1 LYLVQD
7 VIVPLTAIWRI
18 ILCSC
23 KIPSN
28 HRGII
33 SEVITMATL

>member
-1 LYLVQD
+1 
-7 VIVPLTAIWRI
+7 VPLTAIWRLI
-18 ILCSC
+18 SFK

-33 SEVITMATL
+33 SEVITMVELYLDFF